1 MILATGS
8 VNANGTAT
16 ISSGSTALYTF
27 NMPPVSYSNG
37 TILIST
43 PELASGNKY
52 TLSCGGSSQ
61 SVTASSS
68 ISGGGMGPGGQGGPG
83 GGRR

>member
-1 MILATGS
+1 
-8 VNANGTAT
+8 
-16 ISSGSTALYTF
+16 
-27 NMPPVSYSNG
+27 MPPISYSNG

-43 PELASGNKY
+43 PELASGNEY

-68 ISGGGMGPGGQGGPG
+68 ISGGMGPGGQGGPG
-83 GGRR
+83 GGWR